1 MSEVEVA
8 LQELANQF
16 DMAGGAWSG
25 REVAAA
31 IRRYLAD
38 RDVILSNRKD
48 DD

>member
-1 MSEVEVA
+1 MNEVEVA

-16 DMAGGAWSG
+16 DMAGGGWTG

-38 RDVILSNRKD
+38 RDVILSNDEED
-48 DD
+48 D